1 MKIDL
6 KIGDLVTEFDIDYP
20 KKKFPLGV
28 VVPFPPSFLE
38 SAPWIGESY
47 EEGGVVWVHWA
58 ELGESNWCYIDEMR
72 LLNENR

>member
-20 KKKFPLGV
+20 NKKFPLGV
-28 VVPFPPSFLE
+28 VLPFPPAFLQTSLYHHE
-38 SAPWIGESY
+38 NY
-47 EEGGVVWVHWA
+47 EQGAIVWVCWP
-58 ELGESNWCYIDEMR
+58 ELGEANWCYIDEMR